1 MSDKTPKQDVSATSK
16 AKKNPAEHLAQYQWK
31 PGERPLGAGRP
42 KGSKNK
48 LSEDFVAAL
57 CADFE
62 ENGPAVI
69 ATVRAEKPSDYLKII
84 ASIVPKEFTVRTET
98 LEDMSD
104 EELLES
110 LDQVRAVAAALF
122 QAGTED
128 PKGDRSARR
137 DKAARGKPN

>member
-104 EELLES
+104 EELLDS
-110 LDQVRAVAAALF
+110 LEQVRSIATALVG
-122 QAGTED
+122 AKASE
-128 PKGDRSARR
+128 RSGAKSR